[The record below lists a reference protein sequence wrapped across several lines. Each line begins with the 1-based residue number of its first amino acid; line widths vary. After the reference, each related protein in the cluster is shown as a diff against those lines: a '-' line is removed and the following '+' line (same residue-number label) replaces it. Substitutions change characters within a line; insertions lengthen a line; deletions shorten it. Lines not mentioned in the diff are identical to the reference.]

1 MLTAAFVCINAVVSL
16 HPTYNSGLLAAFC
29 HDIDHTGMN
38 NAFEINAKS
47 DLALLHSDDSVLE
60 KHHAHMTFKLL
71 LQVPSVAA
79 SESFKA
85 TCFLF
90 SVISQAQRH
99 DMLCVQ

>member
-1 MLTAAFVCINAVVSL
+1 VSL

-71 LQVPSVAA
+71 LQVPSDLHRCCIRIVQ
-79 SESFKA
+79 SDL
-85 TCFLF
+85 FLF

-99 DMLCVQ
+99 DLLCVQ